1 MNPNSPASG
10 SGPSGD
16 PVPLTPRPFTPPP
29 AMPVAPPPPPPP
41 VPAMQTAKVP
51 VSPGEEGEEGV
62 DEAPRRP
69 DGPFMAYWRK
79 VGGGS
84 LTISLIVH
92 ALFLIAAL
100 LIIWTT
106 SNAGPPEQIDFL
118 SGGGGG
124 TEGNT
129 KINQKKRQMMVNRA
143 PAMKIA
149 AKASGAIALP
159 DTTSTLAD
167 MSTLSV
173 TSGMMSGTPGSGG
186 GFGGGKG
193 TGRGTGTGAGFGP
206 GNQPGFT
213 ASFLGLTSTG
223 NNIIFCIDTS
233 GSMRTNLSA
242 PGITALRRELKK
254 VIDGLPPSAQ
264 FNIICFGQN
273 GDLFKPKSVTATQAM
288 KNEAALFMEGYY
300 GGGSADFGRTRTEKY
315 GRAGKDNLGI
325 EYTAILTEDI
335 SELAGTEGGSRI
347 DLAMVAAF
355 ERKPSTLF
363 VLSDGAPGTRFA
375 GKDAMDKDDIIKLI
389 YDKFEKMMGK
399 TSKLQVNT
407 ISIYSNSEEGRD
419 GEKFLRK
426 LSGKFGGK
434 HKEIKPDKL

>member
-1 MNPNSPASG
+1 MRQT
-10 SGPSGD
+10 
-16 PVPLTPRPFTPPP
+16 VPPP
-29 AMPVAPPPPPPP
+29 A
-41 VPAMQTAKVP
+41 
-51 VSPGEEGEEGV
+51 PGSEPDAVVGEEGV
-62 DEAPRRP
+62 PGEELPEKK

-84 LTISLIVH
+84 FTISLIVH
-92 ALFLIAAL
+92 ILFVIVAILIV
-100 LIIWTT
+100 WTQST
-106 SNAGPPEQIDFL
+106 GQDPENIDFL

-149 AKASGAIALP
+149 STAQGAITLP
-159 DTTSTLAD
+159 DTNSTLAD

-193 TGRGTGTGAGFGP
+193 TGRGTGTGSGFGP
-206 GNQPGFT
+206 GSQPGFT
-213 ASFLGLTSTG
+213 ANFLGLTSTG

-233 GSMRTNLSA
+233 GSMKGNLGA
-242 PGITALRRELKK
+242 NGITALRRELKK

-273 GDLFKPKSVTATQAM
+273 GDLFKSKSVIATQEM
-288 KNEAALFMEGYY
+288 KNEANRFMEGYY
-300 GGGSADFGRTRTEKY
+300 GGASADFGRTRAEKY
-315 GRAGKDNLGI
+315 GRKGTDSMGI
-325 EYTAILTEDI
+325 EYTAIMPEDVK
-335 SELAGTEGGSRI
+335 ELAGTEGGSRI

-363 VLSDGAPGTRFA
+363 VLSDGAPGTRMA
-375 GKDAMDKDDIIKLI
+375 GQPAMEKREIINLI
-389 YDKFEKMMGK
+389 YSKFEKMLGK

-407 ISIYSNSEEGRD
+407 ISIYSNTADGRE
-419 GEKFLRK
+419 GEKFLRD
-426 LSGKFGGK
+426 LAQKFGGK